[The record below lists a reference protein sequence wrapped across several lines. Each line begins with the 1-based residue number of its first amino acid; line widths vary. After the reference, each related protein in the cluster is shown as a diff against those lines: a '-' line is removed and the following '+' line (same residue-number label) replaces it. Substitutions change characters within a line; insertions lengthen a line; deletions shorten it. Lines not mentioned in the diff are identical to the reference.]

1 MNPDLINFIYLLSAI
16 LFILGIKGLTKPK
29 TAVRGNMLS
38 ALGMLVAVVVTL
50 TTINDVDFTYVVAGV
65 IVGGIIGGV
74 MALKVQMT
82 SMPQMVAL
90 LNGFG
95 GGASLTIALAEYATR
110 VGMAPTSLYGFF
122 EPVSVS
128 SSVFGDGLVGTIA
141 ILSIGLTVLIG
152 AVTLTGSL
160 VAFGKLQELIK
171 KSRGLP
177 GGPIGNGLMLA
188 GALFSVYLLVNNP
201 GDVAAMGAI
210 LSLALLLGL
219 FLVMPIGGAD
229 MPVVVSMLNSYS
241 GWAAAAAGFLLGN
254 NLLIVTGALV
264 GSSGAI
270 LSYIMCRA
278 MNRSFISVIAGGFG
292 NDPIASD
299 DEEEGDKNSLV
310 EAVEENK
317 NELFNTFIP

>member
-1 MNPDLINFIYLLSAI
+1 MNPNLINFIYLVAAI

-50 TTINDVDFTYVVAGV
+50 TTINDVDFTYVIAGV

-110 VGMAPTSLYGFF
+110 VGMAPSSLAHFF
-122 EPVSVS
+122 DPVVVS
-128 SSVFGDGLVGTIA
+128 SNAFGDGLVGTIA

-188 GALFSVYLLVNNP
+188 GALFSVYHLVNNP
-201 GDVAAMGAI
+201 GDVYWRRRYASGYCVI
-210 LSLALLLGL
+210 KLLLRHCSGL
-219 FLVMPIGGAD
+219 SRL
-229 MPVVVSMLNSYS
+229 YS
-241 GWAAAAAGFLLGN
+241 G
-254 NLLIVTGALV
+254 
-264 GSSGAI
+264 
-270 LSYIMCRA
+270 
-278 MNRSFISVIAGGFG
+278 
-292 NDPIASD
+292 
-299 DEEEGDKNSLV
+299 
-310 EAVEENK
+310 
-317 NELFNTFIP
+317 